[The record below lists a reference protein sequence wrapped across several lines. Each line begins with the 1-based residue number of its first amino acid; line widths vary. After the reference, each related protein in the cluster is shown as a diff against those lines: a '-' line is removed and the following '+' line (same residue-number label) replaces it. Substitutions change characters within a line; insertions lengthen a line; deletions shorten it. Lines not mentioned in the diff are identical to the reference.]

1 MSEKK
6 RTKGKK
12 KKIQQLEER
21 KPQIKIGYGNPSEL
35 IAHQLIDKLISL
47 TISQSFKNRVY
58 SNEVFGTYCT
68 RYCYEMVVP
77 LVEVFA
83 VRHDRDDLYD
93 NEENW
98 RTVPEVERVTFDRDT
113 HTFVHVESTHNKSNA
128 FNEIKEKEVSKIQ
141 KLISN
146 KRNSLKLLKKKKEY
160 ISTRNVAELPD
171 KESTHSHASKDSI
184 THNQSSNGK
193 GSNSEKEIGSKVNND
208 KIKKQRIIELPSYD
222 IKGISIQEE
231 NEEVLKLRE
240 EREQFIIQKRE
251 KELKEQKKKEELK
264 QKQNPSMF
272 LNPMNKQTNFI
283 PVKLD
288 LNRYTFDP
296 DGKIVPYRI
305 IPQSNF
311 INEFS
316 EIVSE
321 DKFVKEVSPI
331 TEEHHDSLLS
341 TRRMKDNEIVT
352 YNNDLDKTT
361 TTKKRTLQKFS
372 KVPIFNRIEKNAY
385 CQPAGDNFSII
396 TPETGV
402 IVKYDKEKTKIG
414 NMSFLKKYN
423 KFSSLDFTNVLNETM
438 SKNKQSANNSM
449 MDINDISKNIND
461 SSLNMSNASISK
473 LFAVSQKLRDIK
485 MNSLNTGSHKYNSL
499 NNSMSIG
506 KIILSKNKSSVD
518 LLETFDSNE
527 QLPEIGSKSNTNKT
541 IKNIFKDFFTRK
553 YYQRKIKE
561 EKANTER
568 QKKLKRNKSLES
580 INKFT
585 VKIAQN
591 LNFGITTKNE
601 IKEEKEP
608 YIKLPFKPNPF
619 HMIRQNG
626 ILVKPLRSFRVNYQ
640 MK

>member
-1 MSEKK
+1 MSAKK

-12 KKIQQLEER
+12 KKNQEIEER

-35 IAHQLIDKLISL
+35 IAHQLIDRLISL
-47 TISQSFKNRVY
+47 TVSQSFKNRVY

-77 LVEVFA
+77 LVELYT

-98 RTVPEVERVTFDRDT
+98 RTVPEVERVTFDRDA
-113 HTFVHVESTHNKSNA
+113 HTFVHVENTHNKSE

-141 KLISN
+141 TIISS
-146 KRNSLKLLKKKKEY
+146 KRNSLKLIKKKKEY

-184 THNQSSNGK
+184 THNQSSNVK
-193 GSNSEKEIGSKVNND
+193 GNKSEIESGNKENND
-208 KIKKQRIIELPSYD
+208 KIKKQKVIELPSYD
-222 IKGISIQEE
+222 IKGISITKE

-240 EREQFIIQKRE
+240 EREQLLLQKRE

-264 QKQNPSMF
+264 QKKNQSMF
-272 LNPMNKQTNFI
+272 LNPMNKQSNFI

-288 LNRYTFDP
+288 LNKYTFDP

-331 TEEHHDSLLS
+331 TEEQHDSLLS
-341 TRRMKDNEIVT
+341 TRRLKDNEIIT
-352 YNNDLDKTT
+352 YNNDLSDNRTT
-361 TTKKRTLQKFS
+361 TTKKRTLQKFT
-372 KVPIFNRIEKNAY
+372 KVPTLNRIDKNSY

-402 IVKYDKEKTKIG
+402 IVKYDQEKTKIG

-449 MDINDISKNIND
+449 MDINDISKNMSD
-461 SSLNMSNASISK
+461 SSMNMSNASMSR

-485 MNSLNTGSHKYNSL
+485 MNSLNSVSHKYSSL

-518 LLETFDSNE
+518 LLETFDE

-541 IKNIFKDFFTRK
+541 LKNLFKDFFTRK
-553 YYQRKIKE
+553 YYHNKIKE
-561 EKANTER
+561 AKANTER

-580 INKFT
+580 INRFT

-591 LNFGITTKNE
+591 LNFGITPKNE
-601 IKEEKEP
+601 IKEERVP
-608 YIKLPFKPNPF
+608 YLKLPIKPNPF